1 MICTKRQS
9 MSGYLVG
16 IGKIRPDGSETY
28 NLIEPVKNMI
38 VKQGL
43 NNWLRIDGNN
53 SLTAR
58 ADQTATYNQY
68 RYHPM
73 YNIEYCAY
81 GSSNAANVF
90 ENTTDLSNA
99 LVTPYNTKKTSWPYC
114 GSSQFESTKYRVRI
128 SHESAAAATNQNVK
142 EIGYYLRLPNN
153 TFEMFSRV
161 VLPFTYQLNAGEKLV
176 TTYEIILEFPYSH
189 SVATIASTGLHDQNE
204 LLLEAQGKETI
215 GMGSIISNNDFT
227 FPGVATNGVFNM
239 SWIAQS
245 ALFLSP
251 AFYNCSGNINQVFYS
266 LNSINFPANYEGDV
280 IGSRLAR
287 DNGASKPLVM
297 ATAYVYDSFQRDQ
310 VITLPTFWPEQTDA
324 DGYKDIYY
332 LNFNCF
338 AMRFGHTV
346 DGVFTPTP
354 WRKYAQKIAS
364 FVYRQVVATEDSIAW
379 QNNNP

>member
-28 NLIEPVKNMI
+28 NLIKPVKNMI

-53 SLTAR
+53 NLTAR
-58 ADQTATYNQY
+58 ADITATYNQY

-73 YNIEYCAY
+73 RNIEYCAY

-90 ENTTDLSNA
+90 ESTTDLSNA
-99 LVTPYNTKKTSWPYC
+99 IVSPYSTKKTNWPYC
-114 GSSQFESTKYRVRI
+114 GSTRFESTKYRVRI

-142 EIGYYLRLPNN
+142 EIGYYLRLSNN

-176 TTYEIILEFPYSH
+176 TTYELILEFPYSH
-189 SVATIASTGLHDQNE
+189 SIATIANTGLHDANE
-204 LLLEAQGKETI
+204 LILEAQGKETI
-215 GMGSIISNNDFT
+215 GMDSNVYNNYFT
-227 FPGVATNGVFNM
+227 FPAVATTGAFTIYDGAAV
-239 SWIAQS
+239 
-245 ALFLSP
+245 LLSP
-251 AFYNCSGNINQVFYS
+251 AFYNAYDSINNVFYA
-266 LNSINFPANYEGDV
+266 LNNKDFPNNYGFDTL
-280 IGSRLAR
+280 GPLAR

-297 ATAYVYDSFQRDQ
+297 ATSYVYDSFQRDQ
-310 VITLPTFWPEQTDA
+310 VVTLPTFWPEQTDA

-364 FVYRQVVATEDSIAW
+364 FVYRQVVATADSIAW
-379 QNNNP
+379 QNSNP